1 MTIQNSAA
9 AKAASATNA
18 YEVIRAPRVSEK
30 TARLQEVSNQYVFE
44 IAKTATKADVKAAVE
59 QIFSVNVKAVNVVNV
74 KGKTKSFKFR
84 QGRRGDWRKAYV
96 TLAEGQSIDV
106 MTASA

>member
-1 MTIQNSAA
+1 MSAI
-9 AKAASATNA
+9 SNV

-59 QIFSVNVKAVNVVNV
+59 QIFDVKVEAVNVVNV
-74 KGKTKSFKFR
+74 KGKNKSFKFR
-84 QGRRGDWRKAYV
+84 QGKRGDWRKAYV
-96 TLAEGQSIDV
+96 KLAEGQSIDV
-106 MTASA
+106 MMAKA

>member
-1 MTIQNSAA
+1 MSTISNV
-9 AKAASATNA
+9 

-44 IAKTATKADVKAAVE
+44 VATTATKADIKVAVE
-59 QIFSVNVKAVNVVNV
+59 RLFAVTVERVNVLNV
-74 KGKTKSFKFR
+74 KGKEKAFKNR
-84 QGRRGDWRKAYV
+84 MGRRVDWRKAYV

-106 MTASA
+106 MMAKA